1 MKKNKIRNLIL
12 MTLLASL
19 VLIAGC
25 QKTST
30 TTTTAAAAASR
41 PNKISLYTEREYRT
55 LNQLTGSDQNIFEV
69 LGNISEGLYRT
80 DQNNQPIPGLASS
93 YDMSA
98 DGLTYTFHLR
108 SGLKWS
114 NGDPITAK
122 DFVYSLLKLA
132 GNADNSYAFFVT
144 DYVVNAMEYQQ
155 GKVTADQVGLK
166 AIDDLTFQAT
176 LKAPT
181 AYFILLTTMPMYF
194 PLSEKFVE
202 AKGDSYANTAAD
214 ILYCGPFKITDFDLA
229 SGVNLV
235 KNPDYWDAANVK
247 LDAVAF
253 RVIKDSSAAL
263 NAYEAGQIDRV
274 NLDAQNI
281 PAYKNSP
288 ELTTYSD
295 FRNTYLQFNTTNPD
309 MNVNIR
315 KALSF
320 AVDRDL
326 LCATI
331 LSNGSV
337 AAGGVVS
344 QGVSGDGQKTFR
356 QLNGNLSA
364 FDAAKA
370 KQYWDA
376 GVAQLGGKAPQLTML
391 CMDDS
396 ATRDQATFIQDQF
409 RKNLGIEVTISPS
422 TQSARNAV
430 MQSDPTYDLAISAW
444 GADYDDAM
452 TYLDLWTAGTG
463 YRGNYN
469 NADYNAMITAAKTEP
484 NAAKRLT
491 IMLNAEKK
499 LVQDDMVVTGVFDRG
514 FTSLNK
520 TYVKGLV
527 YHPVGQPLDLKWAY
541 VQQ

>member
-1 MKKNKIRNLIL
+1 MKKSKIKITIFMIL
-12 MTLLASL
+12 MAAL
-19 VLIAGC
+19 VLAAGC
-25 QKTST
+25 QKKST
-30 TTTTAAAAASR
+30 ANAAAPAAKV
-41 PNKISLYTEREYRT
+41 NKISLYTEREYRS
-55 LNQLTGSDQNIFEV
+55 LNQLTGSDQNVFEV

-80 DQNNQPIPGLASS
+80 DQNNQAIPGLATS

-98 DGLTYTFHLR
+98 NGLVYTFHLR

-114 NGDPITAK
+114 NGDPLTAK
-122 DFVYSLLKLA
+122 DFVYSCLKLA
-132 GNADNSYAFFVT
+132 GNPDNSYAFIVT

-166 AIDDLTFQAT
+166 ATDDLTFQVT

-194 PLSEKFVE
+194 PLNEKFVE
-202 AKGDSYANTAAD
+202 SKGDAYANTAAD
-214 ILYCGPFKITDFDLA
+214 ILYCGPFMITEFDLA
-229 SGVNLV
+229 TGVKLV

-247 LDAVAF
+247 LDAVEF
-253 RVIKDSSAAL
+253 HVIKDQSAAL
-263 NAYEAGQIDRV
+263 NAYEAHEIDRV

-281 PAYKNSP
+281 PAYKNNP

-295 FRNTYLQFNTTNPD
+295 FRNNYLQFNSTNPD
-309 MNVNIR
+309 MNLNIR

-320 AVDRDL
+320 AVDRNL
-326 LCATI
+326 LVSTI
-331 LSNGSV
+331 IANGSV

-356 QLNGNLSA
+356 QLNGDVSA

-396 ATRDQATFIQDQF
+396 MTRDLATFIQDQF
-409 RKNLGIEVTISPS
+409 RKNLGIEVAISPS
-422 TQSARNAV
+422 TQSARNSV
-430 MQSDPTYDLAISAW
+430 MQTDPTYDLAISAW

-469 NADYNAMITAAKTEP
+469 NSDYNAMITAAKAEP
-484 NAAKRLT
+484 DSAKRLT

-499 LVQDDMVVTGVFDRG
+499 LVQDDMVVTGIYDRG
-514 FTSLNK
+514 FTSLNRAN
-520 TYVKGLV
+520 VKGLV

-541 VQQ
+541 IE